1 LYFERFPEPAEVD
14 ESGWGCGWESFFTLS
29 ELEDPENRWRSPH
42 ETLKLRI
49 RFLQFGGMLGCKEGK
64 EEELVGLK
72 VKTGD
77 EILLNVGTLLE
88 SQALSDLQIQT
99 SDGKVFQ
106 AHKSILAGS
115 GIAL

>member
-1 LYFERFPEPAEVD
+1 M
-14 ESGWGCGWESFFTLS
+14 
-29 ELEDPENRWRSPH
+29 
-42 ETLKLRI
+42 RI
-49 RFLQFGGMLGCKEGK
+49 RFVQFGGILECKKGK

-77 EILLNVGTLLE
+77 EILQNVGTLLD
-88 SQALSDLQIQT
+88 SQALSDLKIQT

-115 GIAL
+115 

>member
-1 LYFERFPEPAEVD
+1 VD
-14 ESGWGCGWESFFTLS
+14 ESGWGCGWGSFFTLS

-42 ETLKLRI
+42 GTLKLRI
-49 RFLQFGGMLGCKEGK
+49 RFLQFGGMLECKEGK
-64 EEELVGLK
+64 EELVGLK

-88 SQALSDLQIQT
+88 SQALSDLKIQT
-99 SDGKVFQ
+99 SDGKGFQ